1 MKNRLKNII
10 EAKGSALGS
19 FFAVSTPQILEDL
32 GSTGLDFVIID
43 CEHGSYD
50 TMPMSDMIQAACASG
65 LVPVV
70 RIADL
75 THGAM
80 QRALDN
86 GAEGIIIPCLRT
98 LEEFRRV
105 AELGKFPPL
114 GNRGFIKGRG
124 SRFGNADWAL
134 GSLESYMENSNEHVL
149 LLPQC
154 ETEEALEHIEEIVQ
168 IPGIDGIFIGP
179 FDLSIGMGIPAQFDA
194 PAFTAALDRILK
206 ACKNAG
212 KLCMTFTTSP
222 KQAKES
228 LAQGFDAVAN
238 DLDSVVFARAYKD
251 MVDSIRG

>member
-1 MKNRLKNII
+1 MKNRLREII
-10 EAKGSALGS
+10 ESKGSALGS
-19 FFAVSTPQILEDL
+19 FFGISTPQILEDI
-32 GSTGLDFVIID
+32 SCAGLDFVIID

-50 TMPMSDMIQAACASG
+50 TMPMSDMIRAADASG
-65 LVPVV
+65 MVPVV

-98 LEEFRRV
+98 VEEFRRV
-105 AELGKFPPL
+105 PELGKFPPL

-124 SRFGNADWAL
+124 SCFGSAKWAA
-134 GSLESYMENSNEHVL
+134 GSLGSYMENSNEHVL

-179 FDLSIGMGIPAQFDA
+179 FDLSIGMGIPAQFDS
-194 PAFTAALDRILK
+194 PAFTAAVDRILN
-206 ACKNAG
+206 ACKRAG
-212 KLCMTFTTSP
+212 KLCMTFTTS
-222 KQAKES
+222 AEDARAE
-228 LAQGFDAVAN
+228 LARGFDAVAN
-238 DLDSVVFARAYKD
+238 DIDSTVFAEAYRK
-251 MVDSIRG
+251 MVDRIRR